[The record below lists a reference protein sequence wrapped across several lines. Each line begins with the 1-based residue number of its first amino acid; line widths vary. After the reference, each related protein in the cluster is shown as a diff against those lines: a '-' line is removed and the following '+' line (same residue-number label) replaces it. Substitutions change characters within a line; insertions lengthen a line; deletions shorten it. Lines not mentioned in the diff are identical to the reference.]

1 VEGVNMKKSKIII
14 ITIIVTL
21 VVVFVI
27 GGIIKSKTKPSENA
41 LSVRIE
47 TVQRGQLIEIV
58 SAPGEIEPKTKVEI
72 SAKVSARVVEL
83 PFKEGQTVSGPDP
96 DANPPVEGSV
106 LIKLDSKDLE
116 SRLRSAKANHK
127 AQQAQIEVEKARV
140 ASQRA
145 TMQGTTV
152 SLKQAQRDFE
162 RQKKLL
168 QSQDISQSTF
178 DQTQCRFDELKSQY
192 EMAGHNLK
200 AAELNLIVLSHHLEG
215 SQAQIEQAQEALSYT
230 TIRSPIDGVITRINA
245 EVGEVVMTGT
255 MNNPGT
261 IIMEVADL
269 AQMLIIAQVDEADV
283 AKLEVAQ
290 NAVVRVQAYPEKEFK
305 GVVDTI
311 ALAHNRSGEGA
322 KFFKTEILLDV
333 TGKKLFSGLTADVDI
348 ETHKHDNV
356 LKVPSQAVLG
366 RQIDTIPLD
375 IRENNPNVDSDKTY
389 VAVVYKYVD
398 GKTVV
403 TPVKIGKC
411 DLTHTIILDGIAEG
425 DKIVV
430 GPYKILSGIKHD
442 KNIIDEKEKAAKE
455 KMKGQKESEPNSIKD
470 KKKDKQGKTK

>member
-1 VEGVNMKKSKIII
+1 MKKSKIII
-14 ITIIVTL
+14 ITVIVTL

-27 GGIIKSKTKPSENA
+27 GGIVKNRTKPSAKA

-58 SAPGEIEPKTKVEI
+58 TAPGEIEPKTKVEI

-83 PFKEGQTVSGPDP
+83 PFKEGRTVSGPDP
-96 DANPPVEGSV
+96 DADPPVPGSV

-127 AQQAQIEVEKARV
+127 AQQAQVEVEKSRV
-140 ASQRA
+140 AGQRA
-145 TMQGTTV
+145 TMQGSAV

-178 DQTQCRFDELKSQY
+178 DQTQSRYDELKSQHQ
-192 EMAGHNLK
+192 MSDHNLK

-230 TIRSPIDGVITRINA
+230 TIRSPIDGIVTRINA

-283 AKLEVAQ
+283 AKLKVGQ
-290 NAVVRVQAYPEKEFK
+290 DAVVRVQAYPDKEFK

-322 KFFKTEILLDV
+322 KFFKTEILLNV
-333 TGKKLFSGLTADVDI
+333 SEEKLFSGLTADVDI

-366 RQIDTIPLD
+366 RKTDTIPLD

-398 GKTVV
+398 GKSVV
-403 TPVKIGKC
+403 TPVKIGQC

-430 GPYKILSGIKHD
+430 GPYKILSGLRHN

-455 KMKGQKESEPNSIKD
+455 EKKKKNDKEPEPNSIKD
-470 KKKDKQGKTK
+470 EKKDKQGKGK